1 MFIVHCSIK
10 CSLFFLSKTKL
21 MTRVYLFVVFIFC
34 MHVSYSQDTLE
45 LGGQDTLRLTMQ
57 QAENSFL
64 AKNLSLIAQ
73 KYSID
78 SAKATV
84 ITARLYDNPEFSYSN
99 GFYNTVSH
107 RFFEPEISAQVSQLI
122 RLAGKRN
129 KSVELAKSGIAIQEY
144 QFYDLLRTL
153 RYVLRN
159 DFYNI
164 YFLEQSSKL
173 YQLEISSLQKV
184 IPAFEGQVQK
194 GFMATKDLLRIKS
207 QLYTLQAE
215 YDELQTNIDNT
226 QGELKLLIRASP
238 GVFVVPIP
246 NLSGLN
252 KEVVSQTSYQML
264 IDSAIANRPDLKA
277 LNATITFNNNNYT
290 LQKAIAKPDITI
302 NANYDR
308 LGSYVQNYNSVGIS
322 LPIPL
327 FNRNQGNIRNAKIQ
341 VDASKVEYES
351 GLDRI
356 KSDVTTNY
364 ITALRSEKLL
374 LSFDPK
380 FDADLQHLIG
390 EVFLNFQ
397 KKNITMLEFLDF
409 YDSYKQNVLQLNQ
422 LRFNKMSALE
432 QLNFSIGKILFNL

>member
-1 MFIVHCSIK
+1 MTK
-10 CSLFFLSKTKL
+10 NYLFFI
-21 MTRVYLFVVFIFC
+21 FIFC
-34 MHVSYSQDTLE
+34 AHISYGQDTLQ
-45 LGGQDTLRLTMQ
+45 LSGQDSLRLTMQ
-57 QAENSFL
+57 QAEDSFL
-64 AKNLSLIAQ
+64 IKNLSLIAQ

-78 SAKATV
+78 SARAAV
-84 ITARLYDNPEFSYSN
+84 ITAKLYDNPEFAYSN
-99 GFYNTVSH
+99 AFYNTVSH
-107 RFFEPEISAQVSQLI
+107 RFFEPEMSVQLSQLI

-129 KSVELAKSGIAIQEY
+129 KSIELAKSGIAIQEF

-173 YQLEISSLQKV
+173 YQLEITSLQKIV
-184 IPAFEGQVQK
+184 PAFEEQVQK
-194 GFMATKDLLRIKS
+194 GYLANMDVLRIKS

-215 YDELQTNIDNT
+215 YDGLQTNIDNI
-226 QGELKLLIRASP
+226 QSELKLLIR
-238 GVFVVPIP
+238 VPTNIFIVPFP
-246 NLSGLN
+246 NISELN
-252 KEVVSQTSYQML
+252 KEVVAQTGYQIL
-264 IDSAIANRPDLKA
+264 IDSAMANRPDLKA
-277 LNATITFNNNNYT
+277 LNATIVFSNNNLR
-290 LQKAIAKPDITI
+290 LQKAYAKPDITI
-302 NANYDR
+302 SANYDR
-308 LGSYVQNYNSVGIS
+308 LGSYVQNYNSIGVGF
-322 LPIPL
+322 PIPL

-341 VDASKVEYES
+341 VDVSKVDYES
-351 GLDRI
+351 GLDRV

-380 FDADLQHLIG
+380 FDADLQHLIA

-409 YDSYKQNVLQLNQ
+409 YESYKQNVLQLNQ

-432 QLNFSIGKILFNL
+432 QLNFSIGKILFNP